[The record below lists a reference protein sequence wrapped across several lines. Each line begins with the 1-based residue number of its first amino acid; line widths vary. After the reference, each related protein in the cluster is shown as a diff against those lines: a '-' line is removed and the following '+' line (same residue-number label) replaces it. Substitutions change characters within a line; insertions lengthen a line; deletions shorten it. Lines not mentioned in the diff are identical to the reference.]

1 MKTRALAPWF
11 GSNRTLA
18 HHVGAHLDGCE
29 WVGVPFAGGMSE
41 LAHITA
47 RTVVVNDLHRHAIN
61 LAYVVGQQGGELA
74 AYLDSLPFHPD
85 TLARAQDRCQLI
97 EAGDLVGP
105 EHTFEWAAAYF
116 VCAWMSRNGTAGTER
131 EFDAALSVRWDA
143 GGGDSAKRFR
153 GATESLTEWQEVMR
167 RHTFTCLDVFA
178 FLDKVK
184 DRPAHGLYLDPPFPG
199 PGDAYR
205 HKFTEPHQ
213 HQLAARLGSL
223 TQCRVVVRFYD
234 HPLVRH
240 LYPEPF
246 WVWHHLAGGRT
257 QANNA
262 APEVLLIRNHPDQP
276 CSTCNGSGM
285 PGGVSGFG
293 ACPGC
298 DPAAAAQLAADLAAV
313 PSLPPG
319 PPSTPD
325 RYANL

>member
-41 LAHITA
+41 LAHIAA
-47 RTVVVNDLHRHAIN
+47 RTVVVNDLHRGVIN
-61 LAYVVGQQGGELA
+61 LARVVADPMLA
-74 AYLDSLPFHPD
+74 PRLIRGLRRVPFHPD
-85 TLARAQDRCQLI
+85 SLADAQERFNICGALG
-97 EAGDLVGP
+97 APDLP
-105 EHTFEWAAAYF
+105 DFTAARDYF
-116 VCAWMSRNGTAGTER
+116 LCAWMTRNGTAGTDAETT
-131 EFDAALSVRWDA
+131 AALSVRWDA
-143 GGGDSAKRFR
+143 GGGDSVVRFR
-153 GATESLTEWQEVMR
+153 SAVESLREWR
-167 RHTFTCLDVFA
+167 GILARCSFSTLDVFA

-184 DRPAHGLYLDPPFPG
+184 DRPTHGIYLDPPFPG

-205 HKFTEPHQ
+205 HKLTEAHQ

-223 TQCRVVVRFYD
+223 AHCRVVARFYD
-234 HPLVRH
+234 HPLIRH

-298 DPAAAAQLAADLAAV
+298 DPAAA

-319 PPSTPD
+319 PPSTPTPTAD